1 MEERGS
7 WDGRNVWWSG
17 RKEVGTECIELSFDV
32 FRVEGSEE
40 AREVDSS
47 SEEEWLLE
55 EVVDLLEI
63 HRVTMLASLLFG
75 GCLSWL

>member
-1 MEERGS
+1 MGI
-7 WDGRNVWWSG
+7 
-17 RKEVGTECIELSFDV
+17 ECIELSFDV

-40 AREVDSS
+40 AREVDSR

-55 EVVDLLEI
+55 EVVDLFDI
-63 HRVTMLASLLFG
+63 HRVTILAILLFG